1 MCTSDMQQSAVALRI
16 QGAMLTVVAEFQL
29 VAALA
34 TFDLARARA
43 RYCIVTQKHKASEKG
58 TAVVVPAA

>member
-1 MCTSDMQQSAVALRI
+1 
-16 QGAMLTVVAEFQL
+16 MLAVVAEFQL

-43 RYCIVTQKHKASEKG
+43 RYCTVAQKHKASEKG
-58 TAVVVPAA
+58 TAVVMLIRVYMLFAPLRNTSSWADG